1 MICLDDDHDMFGWM
15 MMMMM
20 MMMTTTVIKQEYLT
34 LNTMMIILS
43 LSTAAQATYSTFL
56 YVLCICCLRTGTFF
70 SEIFLI
76 LTKKKSKPIVDC

>member
-1 MICLDDDHDMFGWM
+1 MICLDDDHDMFGWMM

-43 LSTAAQATYSTFL
+43 LSTAAQATYSTFFVCAMYML
-56 YVLCICCLRTGTFF
+56 FTYWY
-70 SEIFLI
+70 I
-76 LTKKKSKPIVDC
+76 LFRNLSYFDEKKVETYC